1 MTEKKNNT
9 KKIVY
14 AIVFSIL
21 TVVIFIGLVNGKE
34 AQRKGYFVDVKPLD
48 YHVSNTTSRSVSFEF
63 EFESKKFESWISYN
77 DYKKIKNLEE
87 VKMFY
92 FDKRESFDLNTVP
105 NLNAKL
111 GIFDYLLIL
120 LPILGVIYN
129 LYILKRK
136 HISC

>member
-1 MTEKKNNT
+1 M
-9 KKIVY
+9 
-14 AIVFSIL
+14 
-21 TVVIFIGLVNGKE
+21 
-34 AQRKGYFVDVKPLD
+34 
-48 YHVSNTTSRSVSFEF
+48 SFEF
-63 EFESKKFESWISYN
+63 EFESKKFESWISYD

-136 HISC
+136 HNTLVASKN